1 MSYQEIIDE
10 LNNNFKKFNSGVEI
24 DNNSNSDDLIQHLET
39 MYNNITNTA
48 INKYKNFKQN
58 KDLNKLSEY
67 KFNLNNN
74 IKDMRNEAMTNK
86 RLVEIKINQGRRT
99 EYIMNIL
106 KICLVIAGCMV
117 IFPILNKLG
126 ILTRGNTL
134 TIWSICT
141 SIMVIVILYFVYV
154 HINIRDKNDF
164 NSFVFQNPSSETI
177 AQSKI
182 NVNLSE
188 EDYARCKAFEEVN
201 IEHDEDSVNNFSI
214 NKYITP
220 ESQHQCK

>member
-1 MSYQEIIDE
+1 
-10 LNNNFKKFNSGVEI
+10 
-24 DNNSNSDDLIQHLET
+24 
-39 MYNNITNTA
+39 
-48 INKYKNFKQN
+48 
-58 KDLNKLSEY
+58 
-67 KFNLNNN
+67 
-74 IKDMRNEAMTNK
+74 
-86 RLVEIKINQGRRT
+86 
-99 EYIMNIL
+99 
-106 KICLVIAGCMV
+106 MV

>member
-10 LNNNFKKFNSGVEI
+10 LNSNFKKFNSGVEI

-117 IFPILNKLG
+117 IFPILNKLSV
-126 ILTRGNTL
+126 LNKTNTL
-134 TIWSICT
+134 IIWGMCVSV
-141 SIMVIVILYFVYV
+141 MVIVILYFVYV

-164 NSFVFQNPSSETI
+164 NAFVFQNPNSKIIS
-177 AQSKI
+177 QSKI
-182 NVNLSE
+182 DVNLSD

-201 IEHDEDSVNNFSI
+201 VEHDEESVNNFSI
-214 NKYITP
+214 DKYITP
-220 ESQHQCK
+220 EYKEQCK